1 MADFAVRLPE
11 SHTMRPT
18 ALLPLVAI
26 LAACASPPAI
36 PARERFTQAMT
47 DGEAI
52 EGEMHGVY
60 PELRQY
66 VFTYRTPKKFFD
78 FVEASLVTSDPALDA
93 QLAALHRHDRVRIT
107 GRLLDNPS
115 PQMHVKLGS
124 VELVKEWEPTP
135 AMIEYEYEASVPR
148 DLEGRS
154 EATFLVHAVHAGG
167 SLLVVEYQDVVLP
180 VFVKRPEL
188 TKDLARNDV
197 VRLKYELRALPHR
210 PVHLELAAV
219 DKPIEVVESVFAMD
233 GQPALV
239 EGALVLFPKSPQVIF
254 NVFAVLQ
261 ELPDGLQRQY
271 TLLPRPP
278 EDPAVGQAEFD
289 AKFKAVREK
298 LQAAWDAA
306 GADAVVSGRNKL
318 ISTKVRVRATG
329 KFNEEQANQANV
341 QIYLDGPES
350 VEIVTG

>member
-1 MADFAVRLPE
+1 MANFVARLPV
-11 SHTMRPT
+11 SHIMRPI
-18 ALLPLVAI
+18 ALLLLLVVT
-26 LAACASPPAI
+26 ACSAPPAI
-36 PARERFTQAMT
+36 PARERFTTAMT
-47 DGEAI
+47 TGEAI

-78 FVEASLVTSDPALDA
+78 FVEVSLVTSDPALDA
-93 QLAALHRHDRVRIT
+93 QLAALRRHDRVRIT
-107 GRLLDNPS
+107 GQLLDNPS

-124 VELVKEWEPTP
+124 LELVKEWQPEP

-148 DLEGRS
+148 DLEGRN
-154 EATFLVHAVHAGG
+154 EATFLVHAVHAEG
-167 SLLVVEYQDVVLP
+167 SLLVVEYHDVVLP
-180 VFVKRPEL
+180 IYVKRPEL
-188 TKDLARNDV
+188 AKDLARNDV
-197 VRLKYELRALPHR
+197 VRLQYVIRMLPHR
-210 PVHLELAAV
+210 PVHLELAEV
-219 DKPIEVVESVFAMD
+219 EKPIEVLESVFAMD
-233 GQPALV
+233 GKPASV

-261 ELPDGLQRQY
+261 ELPNGLQRQY
-271 TLLPRPP
+271 TLLPPPP
-278 EDPAVGQAEFD
+278 EDPALQAEFD
-289 AKFKAVREK
+289 AKFKAVRDK

-306 GADAVVSGRNKL
+306 GAEAAVSGRNKL

-350 VEIVTG
+350 VEIVAG